1 MSSRTFSVTSSSKAC
16 GSVLLLTL
24 LAAILDEE
32 TLELVFFADNAV
44 LFLAAVILGLVD
56 LEVDLVT
63 DLVEPLLALA
73 VLRAEAFGAGVFLV
87 GFGAL
92 LVALGLLAF
101 VAVGFFLVVGIL
113 I

>member
-1 MSSRTFSVTSSSKAC
+1 
-16 GSVLLLTL
+16 L

-32 TLELVFFADNAV
+32 TLELVFFAGDAV
-44 LFLAAVILGLVD
+44 LFLEAVILGLVD
-56 LEVDLVT
+56 FGVVLLT
-63 DLVEPLLALA
+63 DLAEPLLALA
-73 VLRAEAFGAGVFLV
+73 VFRAVAFGTGVFLV

>member
-1 MSSRTFSVTSSSKAC
+1 M
-16 GSVLLLTL
+16 LTL

-32 TLELVFFADNAV
+32 TLELVFFAGNAVLFLAV

-56 LEVDLVT
+56 LGVDLLT

-73 VLRAEAFGAGVFLV
+73 VFRAVAFGAGVFLV

-92 LVALGLLAF
+92 LVALGLWL
-101 VAVGFFLVVGIL
+101 L
-113 I
+113 

>member
-1 MSSRTFSVTSSSKAC
+1 
-16 GSVLLLTL
+16 LLTL

-32 TLELVFFADNAV
+32 TLGLVFFAGDAA

-56 LEVDLVT
+56 LEVDLLT

-73 VLRAEAFGAGVFLV
+73 VFRAVAFGAGVFLV

-113 I
+113 T